1 MAPRLSQ
8 WKPPVTSAVSLGLGR
23 GNGRPAEDWP
33 ARDGVGYRQGQMN
46 TIVCSAIGF
55 AKASSYLLWGT
66 MMELKE
72 AFGISLKGM
81 RLRQRLT
88 QEDFGDVSSRTY
100 ISMLERGLKNATIE
114 KVAEL
119 AERLEIHPISLMV
132 ETFMILH
139 PEVDLD
145 SLIER
150 IRNEVARH
158 P

>member
-1 MAPRLSQ
+1 
-8 WKPPVTSAVSLGLGR
+8 
-23 GNGRPAEDWP
+23 
-33 ARDGVGYRQGQMN
+33 
-46 TIVCSAIGF
+46 
-55 AKASSYLLWGT
+55 
-66 MMELKE
+66 MELKE